1 MSTIPPNWMSS
12 VLGAHEAQKQSEQ
25 KKVRES
31 SDQAER
37 AGTEKFADRLKNI
50 IKETDPDSE
59 VYEDAE
65 GLGSQGRPFSEEEEE
80 EEHLLDDDEDEADES
95 AGGLDIQA

>member
-1 MSTIPPNWMSS
+1 MSTIPPNWMAS

-25 KKVRES
+25 KKTREA

-37 AGTEKFADRLKNI
+37 AGTEKFAESLKNVI
-50 IKETDPDSE
+50 EEADRDSE

-65 GLGSQGRPFSEEEEE
+65 GLGSQGRSFSEEAEEDA
-80 EEHLLDDDEDEADES
+80 EHPEDEPETDES
-95 AGGLDIQA
+95 AGGLDVQA

>member
-1 MSTIPPNWMSS
+1 MSS

-65 GLGSQGRPFSEEEEE
+65 GLGSQGRPFSEEEE
-80 EEHLLDDDEDEADES
+80 HLLDDDEDEADES

>member
-1 MSTIPPNWMSS
+1 MSTIPPNWMGS

-25 KKVRES
+25 RKTREA

-37 AGTEKFADRLKNI
+37 AGTEKFADSLKNVI
-50 IKETDPDSE
+50 EESDRDSE

-65 GLGSQGRPFSEEEEE
+65 GLGSQGRPFSEEPEEE
-80 EEHLLDDDEDEADES
+80 GSHDEGESEDS
-95 AGGLDIQA
+95 AGGLDVQA